1 MYLDTLAKKL
11 EQKKLNDE
19 ENARLEKKQN
29 EEY

>member
-19 ENARLEKKQN
+19 EKARLEKKQN
-29 EEY
+29 E